1 MTNYTF
7 SYIRGVANPY
17 VSADI
22 IYSLPVSSSKYFKVS
37 SLTNLDQKFGGILP
51 QNWVAYQFNGATGDT
66 IFAVRKGEVV
76 EIIDQYDSGSAEG
89 EFVYKK
95 DANSIL
101 VQHADG
107 TYARYLV
114 LEKGSVMV
122 KKGDIVFP
130 HSPLALFGTYDSK
143 DNAQLRLMVFYLDV
157 KDFTSRSN
165 SIDAK
170 RSVFYDFIN
179 PVFEIGESNNVL
191 FSGQK
196 YRGSCSS
203 KLFMQELSN
212 REKKRFGFK

>member
-1 MTNYTF
+1 
-7 SYIRGVANPY
+7 
-17 VSADI
+17 
-22 IYSLPVSSSKYFKVS
+22 
-37 SLTNLDQKFGGILP
+37 
-51 QNWVAYQFNGATGDT
+51 
-66 IFAVRKGEVV
+66 
-76 EIIDQYDSGSAEG
+76 
-89 EFVYKK
+89 
-95 DANSIL
+95 
-101 VQHADG
+101 
-107 TYARYLV
+107 
-114 LEKGSVMV
+114 
-122 KKGDIVFP
+122 
-130 HSPLALFGTYDSK
+130 
-143 DNAQLRLMVFYLDV
+143 MVFYLDV